1 MGNMIETAAFEVVDG
16 EEVTAQFF
24 APAGFNL
31 IDGLLGQYGVAR
43 KQIDQLAA
51 LMDGELGN
59 VVHYFIEG
67 NAGNDR
73 LHRSLYLDKL
83 FSVERAVKALDS
95 AYWSKALQMT
105 DVLDY
110 MPQKRRDEW
119 NAQLTGWKENS
130 QKPEHQL
137 PAFEA
142 ETVRS
147 TISQL
152 LAMRAQFFGERVD
165 GIFRALSHSHVTNC
179 PEGFN
184 KRMILARVLCEF
196 GTVNHSQVGCIND
209 LRAVIAKFMGRDEP
223 GWNATSSII
232 YKAREQ
238 SGEWITIDGG
248 ALRIRV
254 YKGVRTAHLEVHP
267 DMAWR
272 LNQVLAGMYPAA
284 IPTKFRT
291 RPKKQPKDFAMIGRP
306 LPFAVLSILES
317 AKVESDRRTVYL
329 GYSAASDNKPARQE
343 AQRVLE
349 RIGGVSS
356 KLGFYVFDYDP
367 SAALGEIITT
377 GCLPDIKSH
386 QFYPTPERVAQ
397 AAIDAA
403 DIGEQHSCLEPSAG
417 LGGLA
422 DLMPKD
428 RTTCVEISALHCAVL
443 AAKGHQVH
451 QADFLQWAPGQPS
464 FDRIVLNPP
473 YSEGR
478 WLLHLEA
485 AAGLVNRNGG
495 RLVAVLPASAKCK
508 ELLPGWTLSWSSA
521 FENEFSGT
529 QISVV
534 ILTAHPP
541 LF

>member
-16 EEVTAQFF
+16 EDVTAQFF

-83 FSVERAVKALDS
+83 FGVERAVKALDS

-165 GIFRALSHSHVTNC
+165 GIFRALSHTHVTNC
-179 PEGFN
+179 PQGFN
-184 KRMILARVLCEF
+184 KRMILARVLCEY
-196 GTVNHSQVGCIND
+196 GTVNCSQVGCIND

-223 GWNATSSII
+223 GWNATHSII
-232 YKAREQ
+232 HKARAQ

-254 YKGVRTAHLEVHP
+254 YKGVGTAHLEVHP

-272 LNQVLAGMYPAA
+272 LNQVLAGMHPAA
-284 IPTKFRT
+284 IPAEFRT
-291 RPKKQPKDFAMIGRP
+291 RPKKQPKGFSMIGQP
-306 LPFAVLSILES
+306 LPFAVLAILDG
-317 AKVESDRRTVYL
+317 AKVENDRRTVYL
-329 GYSAASDNKPARQE
+329 GYSAASDSKPARQE

-367 SAALGEIITT
+367 STALGEITTT
-377 GCLPDIKSH
+377 GCLPEIKSH

-397 AAIDAA
+397 DAIDAA
-403 DIGEQHSCLEPSAG
+403 DIGEDDDCLEPSAG

-443 AAKGHQVH
+443 ASKGYQVH
-451 QADFLQWAPGQPS
+451 QADFLQWAPGQRS

-478 WLLHLEA
+478 WLMHLEA

-495 RLVAVLPASAKCK
+495 RLVAVLPASAKSK
-508 ELLPGWTLSWSSA
+508 ELLPGWTLKWSRVY
-521 FENEFSGT
+521 ENEFAGT
-529 QISVV
+529 GIAVV
-534 ILTAHPP
+534 ILTAYPP
-541 LF
+541 MF